1 MPFYR
6 QLTEADAAHAR
17 DLVTRVYTERFGP
30 EVVARWHADIRAL
43 EEQYLANPRQAA
55 FVAVEDGRVIGFAA
69 VRHRCPSSGPL
80 AGVYDPA
87 ATCELGRVTVEPAY
101 RRRGIAL
108 QLVELARLWA
118 SGRYRVV
125 TLHTDHD
132 NVEALGLWRR
142 LCREVLTH
150 EGTVYFEL
158 PLDQPV
164 GPAGPAGHPR
174 STNP

>member
-6 QLTEADAAHAR
+6 QIRPEDVDQAR
-17 DLVTRVYTERFGP
+17 ALVTRVYTERFGP
-30 EVVARWHADIRAL
+30 EVVERWHADIRAM
-43 EEQYLANPRQAA
+43 EEHYLRSPAQAA
-55 FVAVEDGRVIGFAA
+55 FVAVEGGVVIGFAA

-80 AGVYDPA
+80 AGAYDPD
-87 ATCELGRVTVEPAY
+87 ATCELGRVTVDPAC

-118 SGRYRVV
+118 AGRYR
-125 TLHTDHD
+125 TISLHTDHD

-158 PLDQPV
+158 PLEHPI
-164 GPAGPAGHPR
+164 GPAGQPVNPR
-174 STNP
+174 RINP